1 MKTNS
6 APWRLWWSNELF
18 DGGKDL
24 RELLVVFLFKGFDFA
39 SEIAIRVHKPA
50 QLNERAHDGDVHL
63 DGAPGAQDT
72 RQHGNA
78 LLGKGVGAIASAAML
93 P

>member
-1 MKTNS
+1 M
-6 APWRLWWSNELF
+6 
-18 DGGKDL
+18 
-24 RELLVVFLFKGFDFA
+24 
-39 SEIAIRVHKPA
+39 SEIAICIHKSA
-50 QLNERAHDGDVHL
+50 ELHERPHNSDVHL
-63 DGAPGAQDT
+63 DGAPGAEDA